1 MELCRK
7 LWLPVTLSAYLFEDF
22 IVNQIENNVS
32 KLVNKIKDHI
42 EKNNQDGIGFIK
54 RYQST
59 ATML

>member
-1 MELCRK
+1 M
-7 LWLPVTLSAYLFEDF
+7 WLPVTLSAYLFEDF

-59 ATML
+59 ATVL